1 MGMHVIIIVM
11 KIHDLKNKDYTAY
24 IFDMDGTL
32 YYQRPLRMRMFLC
45 MAGFYLTHPL
55 RWKEPFMVRDYRKLR
70 ENEALL
76 KKENWKDLIRN
87 TLSDKYHV
95 EKSRLQETINFWM
108 QEKPLEYIKNY
119 QDKTLKHFI
128 EQLQASGKKIII
140 YSDYPAGK
148 KAASLGINGVQIYDP
163 EESPIR
169 FLKPDPQG
177 LLLILKENRLEKE
190 RSLMI
195 GDRYEKDGIC
205 AENAGIDHLILKRTR
220 SARKKQYLA
229 MGVKP

>member
-76 KKENWKDLIRN
+76 KKENWKDLIRD

-148 KAASLGINGVQIYDP
+148 KGCFPWNKRCPDLRSGG
-163 EESPIR
+163 
-169 FLKPDPQG
+169 KPDPFS
-177 LLLILKENRLEKE
+177 E
-190 RSLMI
+190 
-195 GDRYEKDGIC
+195 
-205 AENAGIDHLILKRTR
+205 AGSAGAPADPEGKPPGKRTIAYDR
-220 SARKKQYLA
+220 R
-229 MGVKP
+229 PI